1 MTNKEA
7 KEQLEIAMEIVK
19 QQKKD
24 YFDERDIPVLMNAIE
39 ALEKQISKEPIKI
52 KFFIDIEYKELQE
65 ERFPEALGCPNC
77 GKPITVP
84 GLSRPKDFL
93 YCEYCG
99 QRLKMEE
106 NK

>member
-1 MTNKEA
+1 MTTEEA
-7 KEQLEIAMEIVK
+7 IYILKNSAFLSTVSEYQEVEEATKM
-19 QQKKD
+19 
-24 YFDERDIPVLMNAIE
+24 AIE

-77 GKPITVP
+77 GNPITVP